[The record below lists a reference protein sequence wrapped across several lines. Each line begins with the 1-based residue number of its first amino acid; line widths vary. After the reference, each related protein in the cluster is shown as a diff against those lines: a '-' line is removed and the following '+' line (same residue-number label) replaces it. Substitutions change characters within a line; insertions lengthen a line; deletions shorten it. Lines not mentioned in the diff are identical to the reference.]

1 MGYPL
6 SCHRPQSDPGP
17 RLLLGRKRQ
26 RGPHLSAACNFA
38 DTLVACR
45 RVNVNTAAEE
55 ELMTL
60 QGINRT
66 LAHNMV
72 LYRHKIG
79 GFRKIEDVALVTG
92 VGAAKLQQIRP
103 EICVSD
109 REPSQSI
116 GNLSSFDL
124 LSSTKLNINSASE
137 EQLTATLGMT
147 EDLAHR
153 IVRHRS
159 VHGPFK
165 HVNDLLQVNG
175 MDVFSL
181 SPIRS
186 KLTVALPRPVST
198 YSCARLGDRLNP
210 ILSFYSLQNLS
221 LNPGVQDTTSSIRPP
236 AEAFTGVFDGRQ
248 VVRIGSWNLQSL
260 TLDKVNNPGVR
271 EVICLT
277 LLENGIKLLAI
288 QEVLHEDALDKI
300 CLELEKPTIATVQ
313 EWKGDRGSWK
323 YVVLDTPPGQE
334 KQEVERVAFLWD
346 SSSGLELDR
355 AISLEKLLE
364 QDNGHQPYSQPLLGR
379 FTMGALPLNLINVHL
394 KAKQRPGVMSGI
406 PHKPLE
412 MSRLRPHLADQK
424 QLIIL
429 GHFGLQPDAIE
440 FNVLRENCFQHCVPS
455 DTFTNISSKNK
466 NGEDSQDNIWWNQ
479 QAQVAYTGR
488 WGVIRQ
494 GLSSPWIP
502 NGWKWGGIVS
512 QHCPVWIEF
521 FIDEKHT
528 GNIVLH

>member
-6 SCHRPQSDPGP
+6 SCHRPQSDPGLQLP
-17 RLLLGRKRQ
+17 KARKRQ
-26 RGPHLSAACNFA
+26 RGPHLSATCNFA
-38 DTLVACR
+38 DTWVACS

-55 ELMTL
+55 QLMTL

-103 EICVSD
+103 EICVSS
-109 REPSQSI
+109 RESSQSMED
-116 GNLSSFDL
+116 LSSFDL
-124 LSSTKLNINSASE
+124 LSSTKLNINIASE
-137 EQLTATLGMT
+137 KQLMALQGMT
-147 EDLAHR
+147 EELAHR
-153 IVRHRS
+153 IVHHRTAY
-159 VHGPFK
+159 GPFK
-165 HVNDLLQVNG
+165 HIDDLLQVTG
-175 MDVFSL
+175 MDMLLL

-186 KLTVALPRPVST
+186 KLTVTHPKPISSR
-198 YSCARLGDRLNP
+198 SCVRLGDQPNP
-210 ILSFYSLQNLS
+210 IFSFYSLQNLS
-221 LNPGVQDTTSSIRPP
+221 LKPGVRDRASSVRPA
-236 AEAFTGVFDGRQ
+236 AEAFTGMFDGRQ

-260 TLDKVNNPGVR
+260 TVDKINNRGVR

-277 LLENGIKLLAI
+277 LLENGIKLLAM
-288 QEVLHEDALDKI
+288 QEVLDEDALDEI
-300 CLELEKPTIATVQ
+300 CLELEKPTIAAIK
-313 EWKGDRGSWK
+313 EWKGERGNWK
-323 YVVLDTPPGQE
+323 YVVLDNPPGQE

-355 AISLEKLLE
+355 AVSLEKLLE

-379 FTMGALPLNLINVHL
+379 FKMGALPLNLINVHL
-394 KAKQRPGVMSGI
+394 KAKQDPGVVSGV
-406 PHKPLE
+406 PHKPME
-412 MSRLRPHLADQK
+412 IDVLRPHLADQK

-440 FNVLRENCFQHCVPS
+440 FNILRENHFQHCVPS
-455 DTFTNISSKNK
+455 NTFTNISSRNE
-466 NGEDSQDNIWWNQ
+466 NGEVSQDNIWWNQ
-479 QAQVAYTGR
+479 QARVAYTGR
-488 WGVIRQ
+488 WGVIRE

-502 NGWKWGGIVS
+502 DGWKWGGIVS

-521 FIDEKHT
+521 FVD
-528 GNIVLH
+528 